1 MRKLLLFALLAALS
15 VPSHADPPQRSVA
28 PSFKNLLAPQER
40 SAWQPRSAKTPALR
54 AAEAPANAVEV
65 PFTHAVGKSQSDIY
79 PKFDRNGDGKG
90 WSHMTGYAACTGP
103 AAAKAE
109 VNDDWIISPPVH
121 LYAGKSYTAS
131 FGEGV
136 NTPNGTKTGVLAL
149 YMGSEQ
155 LPEAMGTELVAPHPI
170 TEKYNTNTGL
180 PCKEAEFTVDA
191 DGYYYFGF
199 HSTTTLEK
207 TAITTLYNFSIIESG
222 TKVIPPAA
230 GELSYELA
238 PKGELKA
245 SVRYVA
251 PKKDIE
257 GNDLEAITKVEIKT
271 NWVVSHTFENVT
283 PGQTIDFETELL
295 HSPYNIIEAIAY
307 IEDTP
312 GESAKVKDFYAGLD
326 NPMPVQNVVASL
338 ADDFKHVTLSWEP
351 VGEVGESGGYV
362 DTENVVYY
370 IFDAFGS
377 YYDPAIAQ
385 TDKTEITLDFSDV
398 DGQDFVAFQV
408 TAGVDETYYSL
419 GTNSN
424 IVTVGT
430 PDLLPWHESFSNGY
444 YSQAWVVD
452 PLSDNSMLTGIIFD
466 NELQTNM
473 EDEDAEPEF
482 LNSHDGDN
490 GFFYFMPMKKDGVY
504 GFYSLK
510 IDVSKAANPVF
521 EFWYQG
527 KGSVLEALVGADGA
541 EPTPAKAIDLKAAPT
556 DGWTLCR
563 IDLAEYKTAR
573 YIQIGVRLRA
583 VHNDDETTWSVPL
596 DNIRVIDLVD
606 TDVRVAALSAGQKV
620 KSGSSALVA
629 LSVENMGSK
638 DCASV
643 AAEIY
648 KNGTIYAQKNIG
660 SLAAGATASV
670 QFAVAATALDDN
682 MALSVAV
689 VAENDMNPA
698 NNAAET
704 NVAVEHPA
712 LPGIAA
718 LDGKDAGAG
727 TVALSWTAPSLAGL
741 TEPMAVFEDFENPAY
756 PALTISD
763 FGGWTMV
770 DVDKKK
776 TYSFLKDTRNPYS
789 NLPMAFQLYDPVK
802 AGVPDSYLI
811 DATPHSGNT
820 MLVAW
825 SAQGLNDN
833 WLVSPELSG
842 KAQTVSFYA
851 KSFSIAYPESFEV
864 RYTTTDIDGEFFLVD
879 VENYPEDGAVPEDWT
894 EFKAALPEG
903 AKHFAIRH
911 TAYDTFAL
919 YIDDISF
926 EAAPE
931 LAADTRLEGY
941 NVYRDGVSLSSTPVE
956 GTEFADTPAR
966 EGEYA
971 YRVSAVYNNGE
982 SRASDPVVVALAS
995 SGIGNIDASAIIITG
1010 GDCICVE
1017 GAEGLC
1023 VWVAAVDGKTVY
1035 RTDSAT
1041 ASMCVTVPAGV
1052 YLVKAGERVSKVI
1065 VR

>member
-1 MRKLLLFALLAALS
+1 MRKLLLFALLAAII
-15 VPSHADPPQRSVA
+15 VPSQAETPQRGVA
-28 PSFKNLLAPQER
+28 PSFKKLMAPQER
-40 SAWQPRSAKTPALR
+40 AAWQPQAAKTPALR

-103 AAAKAE
+103 AAGKAE

-149 YMGSEQ
+149 YMGAEQ
-155 LPEAMGTELVAPHPI
+155 APESMLTELVAPHPI
-170 TEKYNTNTGL
+170 TEKYNTTTGL
-180 PCKEAEFTVDA
+180 PCQEQEFTVQA

-199 HSTTTLEK
+199 HSTTTLAK
-207 TAITTLYNFSIIESG
+207 TAITTLYNFSIVETG

-230 GELSYELA
+230 GELSYVLA

-251 PKKDIE
+251 PLKDIE
-257 GNDLEAITKVEIKT
+257 GNDLEKITKVEIKT
-271 NWVVSHTFENVT
+271 NWVVTHTFEDVA
-283 PGQTIDFETELL
+283 PGKTFDFETELL
-295 HSPYNIIEAIAY
+295 HSPYNIIEAVAY

-312 GESAKVKDFYAGLD
+312 GESAKVKDFYAGAD
-326 NPMPVQNVVASL
+326 NPLPVENVVATLS
-338 ADDFKHVTLSWEP
+338 DDFKHVIISWEP

-362 DTENVVYY
+362 DTEKVVYY

-385 TDKTEITLDFSDV
+385 TDKTEITLDYSDV
-398 DGQDFVAFQV
+398 AGQDFVAFQV
-408 TAGVDETYYSL
+408 TAGIDETYYSL

-424 IVTVGT
+424 IVTVGA
-430 PDLLPWHESFSNGY
+430 PDALPWHESFSNGF
-444 YSQAWVVD
+444 YSQAWVID
-452 PLSDNSMLTGIIFD
+452 PLSDNSMMTGIIFD

-473 EDEDAEPEF
+473 DDEEAEPEY

-490 GFFYFMPMKKDGVY
+490 GFFFFMPMEKNGVY

-510 IDVSKAANPVF
+510 IDVSKAASPVF

-541 EPTPAKAIDLKAAPT
+541 EPAPAKTIDLKAEPT
-556 DGWTLCR
+556 GDWTLCR
-563 IDLAEYKTAR
+563 IDLAQYKTAR

-606 TDVRVAALSAGQKV
+606 TDVRVAAIGTQSTV
-620 KSGSSALVA
+620 RSGSSANVTV
-629 LSVENMGSK
+629 SVENLGRK
-638 DCASV
+638 DCESV
-643 AAEIY
+643 VAEIY
-648 KNGTIYAQKNIG
+648 KNGVLGAQKNIG
-660 SLAAGATASV
+660 SLAAGAVVSA
-670 QFAVAATALDDN
+670 QFAVAATPVDDDI
-682 MALSVAV
+682 AVSVKLI
-689 VAENDMNPA
+689 AENDMNPD
-698 NNAAET
+698 NNTAE
-704 NVAVEHPA
+704 AKISVEHPVH
-712 LPGIAA
+712 PGVAG

-727 TVALSWTAPSLAGL
+727 VVDLSWTAPSLAGL
-741 TEPMAVFEDFENPAY
+741 TEPRAVFEDFENPEY

-770 DVDKKK
+770 DIDKKK
-776 TYSFLKDTRNPYS
+776 TYTFLDDASNPYRTM
-789 NLPMAFQLYDPVK
+789 PMAFQLYDPVK
-802 AGVPDSYLI
+802 AGVPDRYLI
-811 DATPHSGNT
+811 DAQPYSGNT

-842 KAQTVSFYA
+842 RAQTVSFYA
-851 KSFSIAYPESFEV
+851 KSFSIAYAESFDV
-864 RYTTTDIDGEFFLVD
+864 LYTTTDIDGEFFKVS
-879 VENYPEDGAVPEDWT
+879 VENYPENGQVPEDWT

-911 TAYDTFAL
+911 TAYDTYAL

-926 EAAPE
+926 EAAAKLPV
-931 LAADTRLEGY
+931 DTRLEGY
-941 NVYRDGVSLSSTPVE
+941 NVYRDGAALTAAPVA
-956 GTEFADTPAR
+956 GTEFADTPAG
-966 EGEYA
+966 EGEYT

-982 SRASDPVVVALAS
+982 SRASDPVTVALAS
-995 SGIGNIDASAIIITG
+995 SGIGSIDASSIAISG
-1010 GDCICVE
+1010 GDCITVA

-1035 RTDSAT
+1035 RTDSAPG
-1041 ASMCVTVPAGV
+1041 ALEVNLPSGI
-1052 YLVKAGERVSKVI
+1052 YLVKAGERIAKVI